1 MNSSKLARVFCYVN
15 CLNCS
20 VPLGTTFNK
29 NNKII
34 TNEDVERLKGYT
46 KQVDDITNI
55 VQKTGKIRTVINN
68 IEKKYNQ
75 LVNENDSLKM
85 RLNTAESKIAELKED
100 ISWKD
105 RVIKQ
110 LRTEKQKFE
119 ELYYKFRGFCHD
131 IIKRFQGMIGYY
143 DDKNYKNVA
152 KDLYE
157 HEVIDMKEY
166 EIILDRDK
174 PIETTD
180 ELEKTTKN
188 RNDKVK

>member
-1 MNSSKLARVFCYVN
+1 M
-15 CLNCS
+15 LNN
-20 VPLGTTFNK
+20 LKFTTFNK

-34 TNEDVERLKGYT
+34 TNDDVERLKGYT
-46 KQVDDITNI
+46 KQVDEITNT
-55 VQKTGKIRTVINN
+55 VQKSGKIRTVINN

-75 LVNENDSLKM
+75 LISENDPLKV

-105 RVIKQ
+105 RLIDQ

-119 ELYYKFRGFCHD
+119 DLYYKFRGFWHD
-131 IIKRFQGMIGYY
+131 IIKYFQGMIGYY

-166 EIILDRDK
+166 EIIFDRDK